1 MSVPHCGRHDERPDF
16 EECEACI
23 AWYAAEEAYWRAY
36 FGEGQIRQ
44 AVERDREDRENH
56 GRVLTDDERM
66 EEARRLK

>member
-1 MSVPHCGRHDERPDF
+1 MSCQRHDGDCMDL
-16 EECEACI
+16 EECAECI
-23 AWYAAEEAYWRAY
+23 ADSQAEERYWRAY

-56 GRVLTDDERM
+56 GRVLSEDERM